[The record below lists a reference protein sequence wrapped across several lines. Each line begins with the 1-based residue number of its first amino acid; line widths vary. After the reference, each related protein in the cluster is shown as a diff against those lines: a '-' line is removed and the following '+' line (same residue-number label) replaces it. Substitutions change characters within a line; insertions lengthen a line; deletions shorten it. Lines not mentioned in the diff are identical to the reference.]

1 MKQIHANGEYV
12 YDLHLHANG
21 EYVYGL
27 HLLLK
32 DLC

>member
-1 MKQIHANGEYV
+1 MKQIHVNGEYV